1 MFDWGNNAIKKF
13 RLNIKNNVTQFAI
26 IIELLI
32 IFIFFQIATGG
43 LFISN
48 TNLTNLLMQGCTF
61 SIIAVGMVLVMVSG
75 GIDLS
80 AGSVL
85 GFLATFA
92 ATMEV
97 NVGMK
102 AIPTILLTLLIGLL
116 IGCWHG
122 YWIAYRNLPAFIVTL
137 SGMLIFK
144 GLTLLVGKGVG
155 VGPSSDEFSKIG
167 SAYLPEIF
175 FKGTIYNDTSIIFTL
190 LIILIYIIVAF
201 RVRRSMITIGL
212 PVPSLS
218 KFIGKNILVSLIIV
232 LIGGVMISYQGIP
245 YAIVLL
251 MIMAII
257 YTFISNNTVFGR
269 AVFAIGSNVDAARL
283 SGINVE
289 HTLFR
294 IYISMGLVTAIA
306 SIVFLGRVGY
316 ATAMTG
322 QNFEFNA
329 ITGCIVGGTS
339 TLGGTGTIIGAI
351 IGTILMASLDNGMS
365 LLNLGTTF
373 QFIAKG
379 LVLLLAV
386 AFDVASKKNKM

>member
-1 MFDWGNNAIKKF
+1 MFTSENEWMKNF
-13 RLNIKNNVTQFAI
+13 RRNIKNNITQFAI
-26 IIELLI
+26 IIELLA
-32 IFIFFQIATGG
+32 IFIFFQITTDG

-85 GFLATFA
+85 GFLATFS

-102 AIPTILLTLLIGLL
+102 AIPAIFLTLLIGLL

-122 YWIAYRNLPAFIVTL
+122 YWIAYRKLPAFIVTL

-144 GLTLLVGKGVG
+144 GLTLWVGKGVG
-155 VGPSSDEFSKIG
+155 VGPSSDEFSRIG
-167 SAYLPEIF
+167 SAYLPEFF
-175 FKGTIYNDTSIIFTL
+175 FKGAIYNDTSVIFTFF
-190 LIILIYIIVAF
+190 IVLIYIIVKLRA
-201 RVRRSMITIGL
+201 RRSMIVLGL
-212 PVPSLS
+212 PVPGRG
-218 KFIGKNILVSLIIV
+218 KFIGKTSLVSIIIALIAGI
-232 LIGGVMISYQGIP
+232 MISYQGIP

-251 MIMAII
+251 MIMAAI
-257 YTFISNNTVFGR
+257 YTFISNNTAFGR
-269 AVFAIGSNVDAARL
+269 AVYAIGSNADAARL

-289 HTLFR
+289 FTLFR

-306 SIVFLGRVGY
+306 SVVFLGRVGY

-339 TLGGTGTIIGAI
+339 TLGGTGTIVGAI

-386 AFDVASKKNKM
+386 AFDVASKKNKI